1 MSRHALISGAS
12 IAGPALAHELTARGW
27 RTTVVERAPRL
38 RDEGQNID
46 VRGAGRE
53 VLRRMDLED
62 AALAAGTGEVGLR
75 FVDDDGA
82 AVAEFPAGQGDT
94 AGGTAEME
102 ILRGELSRLLY
113 ERTSERTDY
122 RFGEQIRELTDHG
135 DGVTAR
141 LAGGE
146 EIDADLVVVA
156 EGTHSRTRD
165 LVLPPDEPAEVTELG
180 LQVAYLTIPRTADDD
195 RWWRWHSAPGSRSTS
210 LRPDNRGTTRAMLA
224 FLSDVRGLGEL
235 DRDAQV
241 TVLRRTYADVGWQAP
256 RVLAALDDA
265 AMYFDAV
272 AQIRLPRW
280 STGRTVLL
288 GDAAWAT
295 GPFGTG
301 TTLALVGAYI
311 LAGELGQDSDT
322 AAALGRYEER
332 MRPFVA
338 QAQDVKPAA
347 LRAMNPR
354 SGAGLAVQ
362 RTVLGLAGS
371 LSSVFGGV
379 VEKLSSPRAEAIE
392 LPDYRLTAQPRP
404 PR

>member
-12 IAGPALAHELTARGW
+12 IAGPALAHQLAERGW
-27 RTTVVERAPRL
+27 RTTVVERASRL

-82 AVAEFPAGQGDT
+82 AVAEFPAGEGDT

-102 ILRGELSRLLY
+102 ILRGELSRLVY
-113 ERTSERTDY
+113 ERTRERTDY
-122 RFGEQIRELTDHG
+122 RFGEQIADVTDHG

-141 LAGGE
+141 LTGGE
-146 EIDADLVVVA
+146 EIDADLLVVA
-156 EGTHSRTRD
+156 EGTRSRTRE
-165 LVLPPDEPAEVTELG
+165 LVLPGAEVTELG
-180 LQVAYLTIPRTADDD
+180 LQVAYLTIPRTEDDD

-235 DRDAQV
+235 DRDAQL

-256 RVLAALDDA
+256 RVLAALDHA
-265 AMYFDAV
+265 SLYFDDV

-280 STGRTVLL
+280 STGRAVVL

-311 LAGELGQDSDT
+311 LAGELGGDGDVH
-322 AAALGRYEER
+322 AALARYEER

-362 RTVLGLAGS
+362 RKVLGLAGS
-371 LSSVFGGV
+371 LSSVFGGL
-379 VEKLSSPRAEAIE
+379 VEKFASPPAEGIE
-392 LPDYRLTAQPRP
+392 LPDYHSAA
-404 PR
+404 